1 MAISIAGTPFVWG
14 KSVTLWELRNVLPS
28 GKWYKVRC
36 RPKSV
41 AELFVKDDNGIRRY
55 YVVKRGEGQFE
66 LMEMARNE
74 HKAVKTETTSAEL
87 GAEVRRL
94 GVDG

>member
-1 MAISIAGTPFVWG
+1 MAISIAGTPFVCG

-41 AELFVKDDNGIRRY
+41 AELFVKDDNGIRQY
-55 YVVKRGEGQFE
+55 YIIKHPDGRFE

-74 HKAVKTETTSAEL
+74 RKVVKAGTSAEL

-94 GVDG
+94 GVGG